1 MATPLPPA
9 PERPIDRALS
19 LVAGGDAAGA
29 LRYTL
34 PLLEGEPEAA
44 LPLFVTG
51 RALSELGE
59 TESARLALSASA
71 RSALRAS
78 NLPLSLAAAASLS
91 GAERGALLGE
101 ISRAFGK
108 GSSALGERRPA
119 PPELPGARDDF
130 EPLAD
135 ELAQPE
141 LVEQAGRVLA
151 KAYSDGEVSLEPG
164 SLSPQPLFSSLEPEA
179 LAEFASIFEVRT
191 LPAGKVVF
199 EEGTSGSEA
208 LVVARGE
215 LDVEKRTGRAA
226 APLRLARLGAGAL
239 VGEMALLSRAPRA
252 ATVTVFHPSIVLVG
266 KKEDL
271 DRVAAGAPAIAQRFA
286 EHCKRRMIDNLLRT
300 SALLRDAT
308 AAERPSLVE
317 RFAIRTFEAGEKL
330 ATQGQPSEG
339 LHLIASGDVSVVHRE
354 GDDKTLVTRLGPGDV
369 VGEVA
374 LVFRRSAIT
383 DAVAQHPTVTL
394 FLPRARF
401 LDLVRAHPKVFADLY
416 EIAVRRDEEI
426 LTMSAEEATEGEDFV
441 FV

>member
-1 MATPLPPA
+1 MATLPPA

-19 LVAGGDAAGA
+19 LVASGDAVGA
-29 LRYTL
+29 LRNAL

-59 TESARLALSASA
+59 TESARQALSACA
-71 RSALRAS
+71 RSAVRAS
-78 NLPLSLAAAASLS
+78 NLPLAVAAAASLS
-91 GAERGALLGE
+91 GAERTAMLGE
-101 ISRAFGK
+101 ISRAFGR
-108 GSSALGERRPA
+108 GSNALGERRPE

-130 EPLAD
+130 QPLPAG
-135 ELAQPE
+135 LAQAE

-151 KAYSDGEVSLEPG
+151 KAAAVDSAVPAR

-179 LAEFASIFEVRT
+179 LAEFASIFEVRA
-191 LPAGKVVF
+191 LPAGDVLV

-208 LVVARGE
+208 FVVARGE
-215 LDVEKRTGRAA
+215 VDVEKRTGRAA
-226 APLRLARLGAGAL
+226 APLRLARLGAGTL

-252 ATVTVFHPSIVLVG
+252 ASVTVVRPSIVLVG

-271 DRVAAGAPAIAQRFA
+271 DRVAARAPAVAQRFA

-317 RFAIRTFEAGEKL
+317 RFAIRTFEVGEKL
-330 ATQGQPSEG
+330 ARQGQPSEG
-339 LHLIASGDVSVVHRE
+339 LHLIASGDVSVVHKD
-354 GDDKTLVTRLGPGDV
+354 GDDKTLVTHLGAGDV

-374 LVFRRSAIT
+374 LVFRRPAIA
-383 DAVAQHPTVTL
+383 DAVAHHPTVTL
-394 FLPRARF
+394 FLPSARF

-416 EIAVRRDEEI
+416 EIAVQRDEEI
-426 LTMSAEEATEGEDFV
+426 LTMSAEEAVAGEDFMLV
-441 FV
+441 